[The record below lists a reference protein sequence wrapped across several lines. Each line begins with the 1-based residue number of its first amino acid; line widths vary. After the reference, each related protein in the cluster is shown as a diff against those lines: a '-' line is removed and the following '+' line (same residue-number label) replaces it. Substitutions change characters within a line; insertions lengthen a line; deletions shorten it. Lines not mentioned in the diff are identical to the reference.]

1 MEEPALADDPQENEA
16 LNWEENDYLE
26 DEEESAELAAL
37 REKYYR
43 RRRWQI
49 LLGIACLI
57 GLTYAL
63 K

>member
-1 MEEPALADDPQENEA
+1 MEEPALVDDPQENEA
-16 LNWEENDYLE
+16 LNWDENEALE
-26 DEEESAELAAL
+26 DEEEAAQLAAL
-37 REKYYR
+37 RDKYYR

-49 LLGIACLI
+49 LLGIACLV